1 MSTSDD
7 QSELD
12 GLRSLDPQV
21 ISAVYERYF
30 QVVYRYIFYRVGDPN
45 LAEDLT
51 SEVFLR
57 LLQAA
62 RSNRAPSVNLKGWL
76 LGTSAHA
83 VSDHFR
89 GSYRQPLASLHDGL
103 EDQDSRPT
111 DEVEQRERQQKLRG
125 AMALLTPEQQHVL
138 ALRFGEGYS
147 LEETA
152 AVMKKNVNA
161 IKQLQLR
168 ALAALNRKI
177 GESL

>member
-30 QVVYRYIFYRVGDPN
+30 QTVYRYIFYRVGDPT

-62 RSNRAPSVNLKGWL
+62 RSNRAPAVNLKGWL

-83 VSDHFR
+83 VNDHFR
-89 GSYRQPLASLHDGL
+89 GSYRQPLANLYDGI
-103 EDQDSRPT
+103 EDTAQQPAE
-111 DEVEQRERQQKLRG
+111 EVEQRERQRRLRG
-125 AMALLTPEQQHVL
+125 AMAHLTPEQQHVL

-152 AVMKKNVNA
+152 TVMKKNVNA

-177 GESL
+177 GESI